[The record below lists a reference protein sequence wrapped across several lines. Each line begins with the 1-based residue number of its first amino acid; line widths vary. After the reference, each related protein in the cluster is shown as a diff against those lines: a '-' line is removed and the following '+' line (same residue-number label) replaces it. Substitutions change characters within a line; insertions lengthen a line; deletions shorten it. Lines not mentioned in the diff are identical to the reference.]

1 MEQNFNQYLNE
12 MKEKNLYST
21 DIKSDFLNEAD
32 HWWQTRLDPF
42 KTDKKSRPCIS
53 VAISF
58 TADKFIDNVA
68 EQIKDI
74 SGDESESQ
82 KKITNKISEYIL
94 KINKAFKE
102 TSGHLFVR
110 GLDNGTLKYYFKM
123 YSKTDPEGNAN
134 DFKSRIDKDLELSFV
149 KNNMTVK
156 DDTYTKIELINLKD
170 KPNELNP
177 GKNNSDDKVKERL
190 NNSVFVKNIVE
201 KISGTIK
208 SRIEKANNLAKNGEL
223 KQVYCVPFKIS
234 DTLIN
239 SAKENAKTED
249 QFWLDLVNEI
259 NDNLINALENIG
271 DAINS
276 YIGIVPIKA
285 YGFNIYFT
293 DRDAAEQF
301 AEQFNQEGDTKISER
316 KRYEK
321 KIANYVQVLQ
331 DSPETINGKTLEP
344 REVGSLG
351 PQLYFQSTLFAR
363 EKIAP
368 AIKDKFDNAALI
380 QVNRYTFEITKEVI
394 NTIMQG
400 KDATGNVQLDP
411 VHVYAYIYQNLVRY
425 CEESDEFIGAG
436 STTDA
441 QIELYFSTKAS
452 AEYVKNLVSQ
462 HLRIDKD
469 NSIKVKQVALT
480 RTEIEK
486 AKEIMKNANTAAEN
500 FESFVSELKNNSEH
514 NKLELDAL
522 ELTLSD
528 KTKEVLVQAKN
539 SGRTDN
545 FNGAVKTII
554 RSIENKFKS
563 VNGYVGFIFDDEYK
577 VTVYFEN
584 ENGINYTKEH
594 YKSDGEFSIGES
606 KTVTVSNTELD
617 RIKDLHL
624 SDGLYKSVDK
634 SIADNKAT
642 EEAKKYKYSISYNLV
657 NKDLKVKDFIESVDA
672 FENIPTTIR
681 NTIGKSIG
689 ESFQST
695 LFAYL
700 MNKVNLNEATKS
712 KFEQANEILHKPENS
727 DKTISDFFAE
737 VTVVLSNKIASVCSL
752 TKESFDE
759 GMFAYTPHKND
770 EQFMTI
776 TCVGKIKDI
785 IETKLLKP
793 LNDSKLV
800 NVKRL

>member
-53 VAISF
+53 IAISF

-82 KKITNKISEYIL
+82 KKITDKISEYIL

-177 GKNNSDDKVKERL
+177 GKNESDDKVKDRL

-249 QFWLDLVNEI
+249 QFWLDLITEI

-331 DSPETINGKTLEP
+331 DSPETVNGKTLEP

-441 QIELYFSTKAS
+441 QIELYFSTNAS
-452 AEYVKNLVSQ
+452 IEYVKNLVSQ

-539 SGRTDN
+539 FGRTTS
-545 FNGAVKTII
+545 FNGAVQTII
-554 RSIENKFKS
+554 KSIENKFKS

-584 ENGINYTKEH
+584 ENGVNYTKEH

-624 SDGLYKSVDK
+624 SDGLYKSIDK
-634 SIADNKAT
+634 TIANNKAA
-642 EEAKKYKYSISYNLV
+642 EETKEYKYSISYNLV
-657 NKDLKVKDFIESVDA
+657 NKDLKISEFVEVYKK
-672 FENIPTTIR
+672 IP
-681 NTIGKSIG
+681 NTIN
-689 ESFQST
+689 ESFHST

-700 MNKVNLNEATKS
+700 MNKVNLNEAESNFDKA
-712 KFEQANEILHKPENS
+712 KKILGKPENQ

-737 VTVVLSNKIASVCSL
+737 VTLVLRTKIASLCSVA
-752 TKESFDE
+752 KENYGE
-759 GMFAYTPHKND
+759 KMFNYKSLNND

-776 TCVGKIKDI
+776 TCVGKIKDT

-793 LNDSKLV
+793 LNDTNLVKCKKL
-800 NVKRL
+800 

>member
-53 VAISF
+53 VTISF

-74 SGDESESQ
+74 SGDEAESQ
-82 KKITNKISEYIL
+82 KKITDKISEYIL

-177 GKNNSDDKVKERL
+177 GKNDSDDKVKERL

-239 SAKENAKTED
+239 SVKEQAKTED
-249 QFWLDLVNEI
+249 QFWLNLVSEI

-331 DSPETINGKTLEP
+331 DSPETVNGKTLEP

-400 KDATGNVQLDP
+400 KDGTGNVQLDP

-441 QIELYFSTKAS
+441 QIELYFSINAS
-452 AEYVKNLVSQ
+452 IEYVKNLVSQ

-539 SGRTDN
+539 SGRTTS
-545 FNGAVKTII
+545 FNGAVQTII
-554 RSIENKFKS
+554 KSIENKFKS

-584 ENGINYTKEH
+584 ENGVNYTKEH

-634 SIADNKAT
+634 SIADNKAA
-642 EEAKKYKYSISYNLV
+642 EEAKEYKYSISYNLV
-657 NKDLKVKDFIESVDA
+657 NKDLKISEFVEAYKK
-672 FENIPTTIR
+672 IPDTI
-681 NTIGKSIG
+681 NN
-689 ESFQST
+689 ESFHST

-700 MNKVNLNEATKS
+700 MNKVNLNEVESNLDKAKNKIFNT
-712 KFEQANEILHKPENS
+712 PENQ
-727 DKTISDFFAE
+727 DKPISDFFAE
-737 VTVVLSNKIASVCSL
+737 VTLVLRTQIASLCSV
-752 TKESFDE
+752 TKENYGE
-759 GMFAYTPHKND
+759 KMFNYKTLNND
-770 EQFMTI
+770 EQFMVI
-776 TCVGKIKDI
+776 KCVGKIKDT

-793 LNDSKLV
+793 LNDTNLVKCKKL
-800 NVKRL
+800 